1 MYMVYNIIRKRYY
14 IDVELA
20 SEDSIKVNIKV
31 GIDILTGYVVDL
43 EVGSNLCVFALVCER
58 ERERSQKKVTPLI
71 DLVTNRE
78 KKCALDHNGSSNS
91 MEVAATKI

>member
-20 SEDSIKVNIKV
+20 SEDSIKMKIKV

-58 ERERSQKKVTPLI
+58 ERSPKKMTSLI

-78 KKCALDHNGSSNS
+78 EKCALNHNGCSNS

>member
-43 EVGSNLCVFALVCER
+43 GVGSNLCVFALVCER
-58 ERERSQKKVTPLI
+58 EKSK
-71 DLVTNRE
+71 DLDTNRE
-78 KKCALDHNGSSNS
+78 EKCALNHNGSSNS
-91 MEVAATKI
+91 MEEAATKI